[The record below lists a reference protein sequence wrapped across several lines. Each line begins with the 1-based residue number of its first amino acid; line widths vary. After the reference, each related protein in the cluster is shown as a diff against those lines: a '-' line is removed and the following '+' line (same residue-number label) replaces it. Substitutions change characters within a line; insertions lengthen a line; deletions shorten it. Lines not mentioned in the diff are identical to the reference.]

1 MLFHTEKRDWA
12 QDYIDKGIL
21 PGFSNMPSYSGI
33 GALRNSDVLTAV
45 SHVASNVARF
55 PIVILDDDKNA
66 VKNIKSV
73 DYLLNKHPNDM
84 LSAYHWRFLMTVNAI
99 LTGDGF
105 SRIIRDPHTKAPLEI
120 QYFPPSQ
127 TYIDDSDVMNI
138 KYEFTPINQKGGGQT
153 IVVPAEDVIHFMFFT
168 YDGIHGRSPL
178 LSLADEI
185 GLQDDGIK
193 TLRRFFKS
201 GLKGGLLK
209 AKGKLSPEARL
220 KTRKDFE
227 YSQRNSNAGSPIIID
242 DRFEYSP
249 IEVDT
254 NVLQLINSNNYST
267 AQIAKALHIPAY
279 KLAVN
284 SPNQSIKQLNEDF
297 ITSDLPYYFKP
308 IASNLEMTMLT
319 DRQRHNCH
327 IEFDTRKETGM
338 SMDDVQKGVTNN
350 VITPNEGRVRMGLVK
365 SDNPDLDRFQST
377 LNTVFLDKK
386 EEYQKQSTA
395 KGGGIDDKRLGNS
408 TVNDANSDENGN
420 WWRWWTSNW
429 RLCSQIQ

>member
-1 MLFHTEKRDWA
+1 MLFHTTEKRDWA
-12 QDYIDKGIL
+12 QDYIDQGIL

-127 TYIDDSDVMNI
+127 TYIDDSDVTNI

-220 KTRKDFE
+220 KTRQAFE
-227 YSQRNSNAGSPIIID
+227 YAQANSNAGSPIVTD
-242 DRFEYSP
+242 DTFDYSP
-249 IEVDT
+249 IEIDT

-420 WWRWWTSNW
+420 
-429 RLCSQIQ
+429 

>member
-12 QDYIDKGIL
+12 QDYIDQGIL

-127 TYIDDSDVMNI
+127 TYIDDSDVTNI

-220 KTRKDFE
+220 KTRQAFE
-227 YSQRNSNAGSPIIID
+227 YAQANSNAGSPIVTD
-242 DRFEYSP
+242 DTFDYSP
-249 IEVDT
+249 IEIDT

-319 DRQRHNCH
+319 NRQRHNCH

-420 WWRWWTSNW
+420 
-429 RLCSQIQ
+429 

>member
-12 QDYIDKGIL
+12 QDYIDQGIL
-21 PGFSNMPSYSGI
+21 PGVSNMPSYSGI

-105 SRIIRDPHTKAPLEI
+105 SRIIRDPHTKVPLEI

-127 TYIDDSDVMNI
+127 TYIDDSDVTNI

-220 KTRKDFE
+220 KTRKAFE
-227 YSQRNSNAGSPIIID
+227 YAQANSNAGSPIVTD
-242 DRFEYSP
+242 DTFDYSP
-249 IEVDT
+249 IEIDT

-420 WWRWWTSNW
+420 
-429 RLCSQIQ
+429 

>member
-12 QDYIDKGIL
+12 QNYIDQGIL

-127 TYIDDSDVMNI
+127 TYIDDSDVTNI

-220 KTRKDFE
+220 KTRKAFE
-227 YSQRNSNAGSPIIID
+227 YAQANSNAGSPIVTD
-242 DRFEYSP
+242 DTFDYSP
-249 IEVDT
+249 IEIDT

-408 TVNDANSDENGN
+408 TVNDTNSDENGN
-420 WWRWWTSNW
+420 
-429 RLCSQIQ
+429 

>member
-12 QDYIDKGIL
+12 QDYIDQGIL
-21 PGFSNMPSYSGI
+21 PGVSNMPSYSGI

-84 LSAYHWRFLMTVNAI
+84 LSAYHWRFLMTVNAN

-105 SRIIRDPHTKAPLEI
+105 SRIIRDPHTKVPLEI

-127 TYIDDSDVMNI
+127 TYIDDSDVTNI

-220 KTRKDFE
+220 KTRKAFE
-227 YSQRNSNAGSPIIID
+227 YAQANSNAGSPIVTD
-242 DRFEYSP
+242 DTFDYSP
-249 IEVDT
+249 IEIDT

-420 WWRWWTSNW
+420 
-429 RLCSQIQ
+429 

>member
-12 QDYIDKGIL
+12 QDYIDQRIL

-55 PIVILDDDKNA
+55 PIVILDDGKNA

-127 TYIDDSDVMNI
+127 TYIDDSDVRNI

-220 KTRKDFE
+220 KTRKAFE
-227 YSQRNSNAGSPIIID
+227 YAQANSNAGSPIVTD
-242 DRFEYSP
+242 DTFDYSP
-249 IEVDT
+249 IEIDT

-395 KGGGIDDKRLGNS
+395 KGGGINDKRLGNS
-408 TVNDANSDENGN
+408 TVNDANSDESGN
-420 WWRWWTSNW
+420 
-429 RLCSQIQ
+429 

>member
-12 QDYIDKGIL
+12 QDYIDQGIL

-84 LSAYHWRFLMTVNAI
+84 LSAYHWRFLMTVNSI

-105 SRIIRDPHTKAPLEI
+105 SRIIRDPHTKVPLEI

-127 TYIDDSDVMNI
+127 TYIDDSDVTNI
-138 KYEFTPINQKGGGQT
+138 KYEFTPINQKGGSQT

-220 KTRKDFE
+220 KTRKAFE
-227 YSQRNSNAGSPIIID
+227 YAQANSNAGSPIVTD
-242 DRFEYSP
+242 DTFDYSP
-249 IEVDT
+249 IEIDT

-350 VITPNEGRVRMGLVK
+350 IITPNEGRVRMGLVK

-395 KGGGIDDKRLGNS
+395 KGGGINDKRLGNS
-408 TVNDANSDENGN
+408 TVDDADSDESGN
-420 WWRWWTSNW
+420 
-429 RLCSQIQ
+429 

>member
-12 QDYIDKGIL
+12 QDYIDQGIL

-408 TVNDANSDENGN
+408 TVDDANSDESGN
-420 WWRWWTSNW
+420 R
-429 RLCSQIQ
+429 

>member
-12 QDYIDKGIL
+12 QDYIDQGIL

-127 TYIDDSDVMNI
+127 TYIDDSDVTNI

-153 IVVPAEDVIHFMFFT
+153 IVVLAEDVIHFMFFT

-408 TVNDANSDENGN
+408 TVDDANSDESGN
-420 WWRWWTSNW
+420 
-429 RLCSQIQ
+429 

>member
-12 QDYIDKGIL
+12 QDYIDQGIL

-420 WWRWWTSNW
+420 
-429 RLCSQIQ
+429 

>member
-12 QDYIDKGIL
+12 QDYIDQGIL

-127 TYIDDSDVMNI
+127 TYIDDSDVTNI
-138 KYEFTPINQKGGGQT
+138 KYEFTPINQKDGGQT

-220 KTRKDFE
+220 KTRKAFE
-227 YSQRNSNAGSPIIID
+227 YAQANSNAGSPIVTD
-242 DRFEYSP
+242 DTFDYSP
-249 IEVDT
+249 IEIDT

-420 WWRWWTSNW
+420 
-429 RLCSQIQ
+429 

>member
-12 QDYIDKGIL
+12 QDYIDQGIL

-178 LSLADEI
+178 LSLANEI

-220 KTRKDFE
+220 KTRKAFE
-227 YSQRNSNAGSPIIID
+227 YAQANSNAGSPIVTD
-242 DRFEYSP
+242 DTFDYSP
-249 IEVDT
+249 IEIDT

-395 KGGGIDDKRLGNS
+395 KGGGINDKRLGNS
-408 TVNDANSDENGN
+408 TVDDANSDESGN
-420 WWRWWTSNW
+420 
-429 RLCSQIQ
+429 

>member
-1 MLFHTEKRDWA
+1 VLFHTEKRDWA
-12 QDYIDKGIL
+12 QDYIDQGIL

-127 TYIDDSDVMNI
+127 TYIDDSDVTNI

-420 WWRWWTSNW
+420 
-429 RLCSQIQ
+429 

>member
-12 QDYIDKGIL
+12 QDYIDQGIL
-21 PGFSNMPSYSGI
+21 PRFSNMPSYSGI

-127 TYIDDSDVMNI
+127 TYIDDSDVTNI

-220 KTRKDFE
+220 KTRQAFE
-227 YSQRNSNAGSPIIID
+227 YAQANSNAGSPIVTD
-242 DRFEYSP
+242 DTFDYSP
-249 IEVDT
+249 IEIDT

-420 WWRWWTSNW
+420 
-429 RLCSQIQ
+429 

>member
-12 QDYIDKGIL
+12 QDYIDQGIL

-127 TYIDDSDVMNI
+127 TYIDDSDVTNI
-138 KYEFTPINQKGGGQT
+138 KYEFTPINQKGGSQT

-220 KTRKDFE
+220 KTRKAFE
-227 YSQRNSNAGSPIIID
+227 YAQANSNAGSPIVTD
-242 DRFEYSP
+242 DTFDYSP
-249 IEVDT
+249 IEIDT

-408 TVNDANSDENGN
+408 TVDDANSDESGN
-420 WWRWWTSNW
+420 
-429 RLCSQIQ
+429 

>member
-12 QDYIDKGIL
+12 QDYIAQGIL

-105 SRIIRDPHTKAPLEI
+105 SRIIRDPHTKVPLEI

-127 TYIDDSDVMNI
+127 TYIDDSDVTNI

-220 KTRKDFE
+220 KTRKAFE
-227 YSQRNSNAGSPIIID
+227 YAQANSNAGSPIVTD
-242 DRFEYSP
+242 DTFDYSP
-249 IEVDT
+249 IEIDT

-420 WWRWWTSNW
+420 
-429 RLCSQIQ
+429 

>member
-12 QDYIDKGIL
+12 QDYIDQGIL

-127 TYIDDSDVMNI
+127 TYIDDSDVTNI
-138 KYEFTPINQKGGGQT
+138 KYEFTPINQKSGGQT
-153 IVVPAEDVIHFMFFT
+153 IVAPAEDVIHFMFFT

-220 KTRKDFE
+220 KTRKAFE
-227 YSQRNSNAGSPIIID
+227 YAQANSNAGSPIVTD
-242 DRFEYSP
+242 DTFDYSP
-249 IEVDT
+249 IEIDT

-395 KGGGIDDKRLGNS
+395 KGGGINDKRLGNS
-408 TVNDANSDENGN
+408 TVDAANSDESGN
-420 WWRWWTSNW
+420 
-429 RLCSQIQ
+429 

>member
-12 QDYIDKGIL
+12 QDYIDQGIL

-127 TYIDDSDVMNI
+127 TYIDDSDVRNI

-220 KTRKDFE
+220 KTRKAFE
-227 YSQRNSNAGSPIIID
+227 YAQANSNAGSPIVTD
-242 DRFEYSP
+242 DTFDYSP
-249 IEVDT
+249 IEIDT

-395 KGGGIDDKRLGNS
+395 KGGGINDKRLGNS

-420 WWRWWTSNW
+420 
-429 RLCSQIQ
+429 

>member
-12 QDYIDKGIL
+12 QDYIDQGIL

-127 TYIDDSDVMNI
+127 TYIDDSDVTNI

-220 KTRKDFE
+220 KTRKAFE
-227 YSQRNSNAGSPIIID
+227 YAQANSNAGSPIVTD
-242 DRFEYSP
+242 DTFDYSP
-249 IEVDT
+249 IEIDT

-297 ITSDLPYYFKP
+297 ITSDLPYYVKP

-338 SMDDVQKGVTNN
+338 SMDDVQK
-350 VITPNEGRVRMGLVK
+350 
-365 SDNPDLDRFQST
+365 
-377 LNTVFLDKK
+377 
-386 EEYQKQSTA
+386 
-395 KGGGIDDKRLGNS
+395 
-408 TVNDANSDENGN
+408 
-420 WWRWWTSNW
+420 
-429 RLCSQIQ
+429 

>member
-12 QDYIDKGIL
+12 QDYIDQGIL

-99 LTGDGF
+99 LTVDGF

-127 TYIDDSDVMNI
+127 TYIDDSDVTNI
-138 KYEFTPINQKGGGQT
+138 KYEFTPINQKGGSQT

-220 KTRKDFE
+220 KTRKAFE
-227 YSQRNSNAGSPIIID
+227 YAQANSNAGSQIVTD
-242 DRFEYSP
+242 DTFDYSP
-249 IEVDT
+249 IEIDT

-395 KGGGIDDKRLGNS
+395 KGGEIDDKRLGNS
-408 TVNDANSDENGN
+408 TVDDANSDESGN
-420 WWRWWTSNW
+420 
-429 RLCSQIQ
+429 

>member
-12 QDYIDKGIL
+12 QDYIDQGIL
-21 PGFSNMPSYSGI
+21 PGVSNMPSYSGI

-105 SRIIRDPHTKAPLEI
+105 SRIIRDPHTKVPLEI

-127 TYIDDSDVMNI
+127 TYIDDSDVTNI

-220 KTRKDFE
+220 KTRKAFE
-227 YSQRNSNAGSPIIID
+227 YAQANSNAGSPIVTD
-242 DRFEYSP
+242 DTFDYSP
-249 IEVDT
+249 IEIDT

-408 TVNDANSDENGN
+408 TIDDANSDE
-420 WWRWWTSNW
+420 SNN
-429 RLCSQIQ
+429 

>member
-12 QDYIDKGIL
+12 QDYIDQGIL
-21 PGFSNMPSYSGI
+21 PGVSNMLSYSGI

-105 SRIIRDPHTKAPLEI
+105 SRIIRDPHTKVPLEI

-127 TYIDDSDVMNI
+127 TYIDDSDVTNI

-220 KTRKDFE
+220 KTRKAFE
-227 YSQRNSNAGSPIIID
+227 YAQANSNAGSPIVTD
-242 DRFEYSP
+242 DTFDYSP
-249 IEVDT
+249 IEIDT

-420 WWRWWTSNW
+420 
-429 RLCSQIQ
+429 

>member
-12 QDYIDKGIL
+12 QDYIDQGIL

-73 DYLLNKHPNDM
+73 DYLLNKHPNYM

-105 SRIIRDPHTKAPLEI
+105 SRIIRDPHTKVPLEI

-127 TYIDDSDVMNI
+127 TYIDDSDVTNI

-220 KTRKDFE
+220 KTRKAFE
-227 YSQRNSNAGSPIIID
+227 YAQANSNAGSPIVTD
-242 DRFEYSP
+242 DTFDYSP
-249 IEVDT
+249 IEIDT

-420 WWRWWTSNW
+420 
-429 RLCSQIQ
+429 

>member
-12 QDYIDKGIL
+12 QDYIDQGIL

-127 TYIDDSDVMNI
+127 TYIDDSDVTNI
-138 KYEFTPINQKGGGQT
+138 KYEFTPINQKGGSQT

-220 KTRKDFE
+220 KTRKAFE
-227 YSQRNSNAGSPIIID
+227 YAQANSNAGSPIVTD
-242 DRFEYSP
+242 DTFDYSP
-249 IEVDT
+249 IEIDT

-395 KGGGIDDKRLGNS
+395 KGGEIDDKRLGNS
-408 TVNDANSDENGN
+408 TVDDANSDESGN
-420 WWRWWTSNW
+420 
-429 RLCSQIQ
+429 

>member
-12 QDYIDKGIL
+12 QDYIDQGIL

-127 TYIDDSDVMNI
+127 TYIDDSDVTNI
-138 KYEFTPINQKGGGQT
+138 KYEFTLINQKGGGQT

-220 KTRKDFE
+220 KTRKAFE
-227 YSQRNSNAGSPIIID
+227 YAQANSNAGSPIVTD
-242 DRFEYSP
+242 DTFDYSP
-249 IEVDT
+249 IEIDT

-420 WWRWWTSNW
+420 
-429 RLCSQIQ
+429 

>member
-12 QDYIDKGIL
+12 QDYIDQGIL

-127 TYIDDSDVMNI
+127 TYIDDSDVTNI

-185 GLQDDGIK
+185 GLQNDGIK

-220 KTRKDFE
+220 KTRKAFE
-227 YSQRNSNAGSPIIID
+227 YAQANSNAGSPIVTD
-242 DRFEYSP
+242 DTFDYSP
-249 IEVDT
+249 IEIDT

-308 IASNLEMTMLT
+308 IASNLEMTILT

-365 SDNPDLDRFQST
+365 SDNSDLDRFQST

-395 KGGGIDDKRLGNS
+395 KGGGINDKRLGNS
-408 TVNDANSDENGN
+408 TVDDANSDESGN
-420 WWRWWTSNW
+420 
-429 RLCSQIQ
+429 

>member
-1 MLFHTEKRDWA
+1 MLFHIEKRDWA
-12 QDYIDKGIL
+12 QDYIDQGIL

-127 TYIDDSDVMNI
+127 TYIDDSDVTNI

-408 TVNDANSDENGN
+408 TVDDANSDESGN
-420 WWRWWTSNW
+420 
-429 RLCSQIQ
+429 

>member
-12 QDYIDKGIL
+12 EDYIDQGIL

-220 KTRKDFE
+220 KTRKAFE
-227 YSQRNSNAGSPIIID
+227 YAQANSNAGSPIVTD
-242 DRFEYSP
+242 DTFDYSP
-249 IEVDT
+249 IEIDT

-395 KGGGIDDKRLGNS
+395 KGGGINDKRLGNS

-420 WWRWWTSNW
+420 
-429 RLCSQIQ
+429 

>member
-12 QDYIDKGIL
+12 QDYIDQGIL

-84 LSAYHWRFLMTVNAI
+84 LSAYHWRCLMTVNAI

-127 TYIDDSDVMNI
+127 TYIDDSDVTNI

-220 KTRKDFE
+220 KTRKAFE
-227 YSQRNSNAGSPIIID
+227 YAQANSNAGSPIVTD
-242 DRFEYSP
+242 DTFDYSP
-249 IEVDT
+249 IEIDT

-395 KGGGIDDKRLGNS
+395 KGGAIDDKRLGNS
-408 TVNDANSDENGN
+408 TIDDANSDESGN
-420 WWRWWTSNW
+420 
-429 RLCSQIQ
+429 

>member
-1 MLFHTEKRDWA
+1 
-12 QDYIDKGIL
+12 
-21 PGFSNMPSYSGI
+21 MPSYSGI

-120 QYFPPSQ
+120 KYFPPSQ
-127 TYIDDSDVMNI
+127 TYIDDSDVTNI

-209 AKGKLSPEARL
+209 VKGKLSPEARL
-220 KTRKDFE
+220 KTRKAFE
-227 YSQRNSNAGSPIIID
+227 YAQANSNAGSPIVTD
-242 DRFEYSP
+242 DTFDYSP
-249 IEVDT
+249 IEIDT

-420 WWRWWTSNW
+420 
-429 RLCSQIQ
+429 